1 MDKFQIADYS
11 AALKKDLTL
20 FDRWQVLVAALNTTT
35 DATELLDILQK
46 ILAFDMHQAQM
57 VRIANDF
64 WFPSTHWVTVAF
76 AKLSEAASLQPTT
89 MMLPHGQKVA
99 ELHFEE
105 WPNATF
111 RFTKA
116 PLAAG
121 GYYLEET
128 AQNLRVLYW
137 DFNRQ
142 RLYLDT
148 QQFAKLVQTEAI
160 QLAGVDALTAF
171 QKRLVAVA
179 DQLMAVGFDIE
190 MPGLDAEKQAGL
202 VMVQKDLPAHVLD
215 SLFVTAA
222 KQQFVLKRMQGD
234 TSGAEISLGDIA
246 MKLTQHRQEDGH
258 SQWTYDII
266 DHNQIITIY
275 TLLQQ
280 LPFFYQWYAAQ
291 LAFVGLKDKREVFV
305 D

>member
-1 MDKFQIADYS
+1 MDKFKTADYS

-20 FDRWQVLVAALNTTT
+20 FERWQLLVEALSTTT
-35 DATELLDILQK
+35 ESTELLDILQK

-57 VRIANDF
+57 VRIANPF

-76 AKLSEAASLQPTT
+76 AKLSEAASLSPTT
-89 MMLPHGQKVA
+89 MALPQGQKVA
-99 ELHFEE
+99 ELHFAE
-105 WPNATF
+105 WPNAAF

-128 AQNLRVLYW
+128 AQDLRVLYW
-137 DFNRQ
+137 DLNRQ

-160 QLAGVDALTAF
+160 QLAGVDALTTF
-171 QKRLVAVA
+171 QKRLVAIA
-179 DQLMAVGFDIE
+179 DQLTETGYDVE
-190 MPGLDAEKQAGL
+190 VPGLDAEHQSAL
-202 VMVQKDLPAHVLD
+202 TMVQKDLPAHVLD

-234 TSGAEISLGDIA
+234 TSGAEISIGDVA
-246 MKLTQHRQEDGH
+246 MKLTQHRQDDGH
-258 SQWTYDII
+258 SEWTYDII
-266 DHNQIITIY
+266 DSNQVITIF

-280 LPFFYQWYAAQ
+280 LPFFYRWYSDE
-291 LAFVGLKDKREVFV
+291 LTFVGLKDKREVFV

>member
-179 DQLMAVGFDIE
+179 EQLMAVGFDIE

-246 MKLTQHRQEDGH
+246 IKLTQHRQEDGH

>member
-76 AKLSEAASLQPTT
+76 AKLSESASLQPTT
-89 MMLPHGQKVA
+89 MMLPHAQKVA

-179 DQLMAVGFDIE
+179 EQLMAVGFDIE

>member
-179 DQLMAVGFDIE
+179 EQLMAVGFDIE

>member
-171 QKRLVAVA
+171 QKRLVAVSE
-179 DQLMAVGFDIE
+179 QLMAVGFDIE

>member
-291 LAFVGLKDKREVFV
+291 LTFVGLKDKREVFV

>member
-1 MDKFQIADYS
+1 MDNFETNQYS
-11 AALKKDLTL
+11 AQLRKDLML
-20 FDRWQVLVAALNTTT
+20 FERWQVLVDALSTTT
-35 DATELLDILQK
+35 EPTELLDILQK
-46 ILAFDMHQAQM
+46 MLAFDMHQAEM
-57 VRIANDF
+57 MRIANPF
-64 WFPSTHWVTVAF
+64 WFPNTHWVTVAF
-76 AKLSEAASLQPTT
+76 AKLSEAASLSDTT
-89 MMLPHGQKVA
+89 IVLPQGQKVA
-99 ELHFEE
+99 ELHFSE

-137 DFNRQ
+137 DMNRQ

-160 QLAGVDALTAF
+160 QLAGIEALTTF
-171 QKRLVAVA
+171 QKRLVAIA
-179 DQLMAVGFDIE
+179 MQLGDIGYDVD
-190 MPGLDAEKQAGL
+190 MPGLDAAQQTAL
-202 VMVQKDLPAHVLD
+202 VMMQKDLPAYVLD

-222 KQQFVLKRMQGD
+222 KQQFVLKRMQGE
-234 TSGAEISLGDIA
+234 TSGAEISIGDIA
-246 MKLTQHRQEDGH
+246 LKLTQHRQDDGH

-266 DHNQIITIY
+266 DHDKVITIF

-280 LPFFYQWYAAQ
+280 LPFFYYWYAEQ
-291 LAFVGLKDKREVFV
+291 LTYVGLKDKREVFV